1 MARRGCR
8 CGSISVAEAALPGS
22 EAPRRGG
29 LLTYENG
36 LLLLLGVTFGIVFID
51 RNALT
56 TLMPFIQR
64 EFALTN
70 TQVGLLAACLSIT
83 WGLSGYAIGALSDRA
98 GRRKPFLIVAVLLFS
113 ATTLLSGFA
122 QGFAGLLLARLAMGL
137 AEGPVFP
144 LSQSLLALSS
154 SAHRRGLNAGL
165 MQATITSLIGLIAAP
180 VLLVAVAGHHG
191 WRAAFFV
198 AALPGLVM
206 ALLMMRFIREPKVA
220 KPAAATGHGR
230 MPQLALL
237 RVRNVMLCL
246 GIAICSVSWMV
257 IAWAFLPLYF
267 IGVRHFAPSTMGY
280 LLGSLGISSAI
291 FGLAL
296 PALSDR
302 IGRKP
307 VVLIFSAIA
316 LVMPIGVAF
325 GPADPLL
332 VGILLLIGWSA
343 SGIFPIFMAT
353 IPSESVPAA
362 SLGAAIGLVGG
373 IAEVLGGFFGP
384 PVAGLLADRF
394 GLGAPLVLMGA
405 LAVVATLLALGLTE
419 THPRKARAI

>member
-1 MARRGCR
+1 MLKQVQQDEVVRGR
-8 CGSISVAEAALPGS
+8 ATLF
-22 EAPRRGG
+22 
-29 LLTYENG
+29 TYENG

-56 TLMPFIQR
+56 TLMPFIQK
-64 EFALTN
+64 EFALSN

-83 WGLSGYAIGALSDRA
+83 WGLSGYAVGAISDRA
-98 GRRKPFLIVAVLLFS
+98 GRRKPFLMVAVLLFS
-113 ATTLLSGFA
+113 LTAMVSGFA
-122 QGFAGLLLARLAMGL
+122 QGFVSLLIARLAMGL

-144 LSQSLLALSS
+144 LSQSLLATTSS
-154 SAHRRGLNAGL
+154 EHRRGLNAGL

-180 VLLVAVAGHHG
+180 VLLVTVADNHG

-198 AALPGLVM
+198 ASAPGLLM
-206 ALLMMRFIREPKVA
+206 ALLMARFIREPKVA
-220 KPAAATGHGR
+220 RPLAADGNGG

-237 RVRNVMLCL
+237 RVRNVALCL
-246 GIAICSVSWMV
+246 GIAICEVSWMV

-267 IGVRHFAPSTMGY
+267 TQVRHFEPETMGY
-280 LLGSLGISSAI
+280 LIGALGVSSAI

-307 VVLIFSAIA
+307 VVLFFSAIA
-316 LVMPIGVAF
+316 LIIPLGVAF
-325 GPADPLL
+325 GPPDPLMA
-332 VGILLLIGWSA
+332 GILLLIGWSA

-353 IPSESVPAA
+353 IPAESVPASA
-362 SLGAAIGLVGG
+362 LGAAIGLVGG

-394 GLGAPLVLMGA
+394 GLGAPLVLMGV
-405 LAVVATLLALGLTE
+405 LAVISTLLALGLIE
-419 THPRKARAI
+419 THPRRKAAA